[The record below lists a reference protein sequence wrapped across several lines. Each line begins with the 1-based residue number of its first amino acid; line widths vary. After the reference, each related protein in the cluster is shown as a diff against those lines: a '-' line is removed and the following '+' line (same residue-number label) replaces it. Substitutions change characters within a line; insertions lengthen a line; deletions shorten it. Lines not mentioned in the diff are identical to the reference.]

1 METITD
7 DQALDQYMHEPN
19 QSQPQD
25 EVKSPW
31 DHSPDMEEPDLRVDL
46 RDNPRIVSTIGYE
59 RINRPPADASTP
71 AGGISLQAL
80 KFQVTHNDADG
91 NDPRLFDQYPHYFY
105 QAEDGGFFRCGEQEE
120 KFFKQAIAKG
130 HAGIIYTWQGF
141 NWDKASKLYNKKY
154 TDYEVDLFN
163 MTQKNRSTGVTRNLL
178 RINSNGSPFRGS
190 SQDYELVGKT
200 LICPACLEGA
210 PCCQDKQCEYTLQRR
225 ISSEV
230 PRYGAII
237 DTPGGICRDCCAADQ
252 CRWKPTCEQRLDDAD
267 RQEKLG
273 NNLSYL
279 ERIEALRRTIEQ
291 AEVSILQSH
300 ADDTID
306 SPQGKRARVRLISDA
321 TEAVAA
327 AHVAAIA
334 PDVHFVR
341 KVQ

>member
-1 METITD
+1 MDTITD
-7 DQALDQYMHEPN
+7 DQAYDQYMHEPD
-19 QSQPQD
+19 QSQDIAQSLLWKP
-25 EVKSPW
+25 EV
-31 DHSPDMEEPDLRVDL
+31 PDTRA
-46 RDNPRIVSTIGYE
+46 VSTIGYE
-59 RINRPPADASTP
+59 RLNRPPADVSTP
-71 AGGISLQAL
+71 AGGITSQAL
-80 KFQVTHNDADG
+80 KFQVAHNDPDG
-91 NDPRLFDQYPHYFY
+91 KDSRLFGQYPHYFY
-105 QAEDGGFFRCGEQEE
+105 QAECGGWYRCGECEE
-120 KFFKQAIAKG
+120 KNFRQAIEKG
-130 HAGIIYTWQGF
+130 HAGIIYTWKGF
-141 NWDKASKLYNKKY
+141 NWDKVSKLHTKKF

-210 PCCQDKQCEYTLQRR
+210 PCCMDKQCEYTLQRR
-225 ISSEV
+225 ISLEV

-252 CRWKPTCEQRLDDAD
+252 CRWKPTCEKRLDDAD

-279 ERIEALRRTIEQ
+279 ERIEALRKTIEQ

-300 ADDTID
+300 ADDLID
-306 SPQGKRARVRLISDA
+306 SPLGKRARVKLISDA

-327 AHVAAIA
+327 ANVAANA
-334 PDVHFVR
+334 PDVQFVR
-341 KVQ
+341 NVQ